1 MYNIGIIMGGV
12 MPVPAVCG
20 GAIETLIESVVKRYS
35 KEDGLKLTVFSVYHK
50 EAVEEAKKYPEVRFV
65 WTHTNTFWN
74 LAKHAVFLAVREL
87 TGKTIR
93 PLQRHYNEI
102 SPVINNEKFD

>member
-1 MYNIGIIMGGV
+1 

-20 GAIETLIESVVKRYS
+20 GAIETLITTIAKKYS
-35 KEDGLKLTVFSVYHK
+35 NKDGLQLTVFSVYHK
-50 EAVEEAKKYPEVRFV
+50 HAAEAAKKYPEVRFV
-65 WTHTNTFWN
+65 WAHTNSFWN
-74 LAKHAVFLAVREL
+74 LAKHAVFLTVREL

-102 SPVINNEKFD
+102 APVITNEKFDLLIVFSGA